1 METRFLAKQTG
12 RRETFRRTIK
22 EGGPLSLK
30 THPGKKHEGEI
41 MNIARTSVISM
52 APMTPVYE
60 AIQIMSKQGFRRI
73 PIADAGTKRL
83 MGIITA
89 TDIVNYFGGGDKF
102 QIIQQKYAGNF
113 YKAINEPVRTLMT
126 KDVFSV
132 LTTAALE
139 EAIKLMIDR
148 KVGGLPVVDGKGKI
162 WAIVT
167 ERDIINLFTGRLSEV
182 KVAEVMSGK
191 VQVTSPSTT
200 IFEAAKVMTSQGFR
214 RLPLVTEKKLV
225 GIITVMDILRYFG
238 SKRVFQH
245 LQAGTVTKVLQTPI
259 AEIATKIVITAKPQM
274 DVGVAAKLMHENKI
288 GALPVVKDNKVVGI
302 ITERDFFKIIT

>member
-1 METRFLAKQTG
+1 
-12 RRETFRRTIK
+12 
-22 EGGPLSLK
+22 
-30 THPGKKHEGEI
+30 
-41 MNIARTSVISM
+41 
-52 APMTPVYE
+52 
-60 AIQIMSKQGFRRI
+60 
-73 PIADAGTKRL
+73 L

-238 SKRVFQH
+238 SKRV
-245 LQAGTVTKVLQTPI
+245 LQTPI